1 MLAIVNDGARAQAA
15 DAETVKILALG
26 DSLTAGYNLPP
37 GDAFP
42 VRLET
47 TLRQR
52 GHAVR
57 VVNAG
62 VSGDTS
68 AGGRA
73 RLDWLLEGE
82 APDAVIVELG
92 ANDALR
98 GLPPDKAE
106 ENLAAILQS
115 LADRGTPALLAGMYA
130 PRNLGPEYTTAF
142 DGLYPRLAER
152 FDVPLYPFFL
162 EGVALQD
169 RYLLSDG
176 LHPNAEGVQIMV
188 DNILPHV
195 EALIEQVRRTRG

>member
-1 MLAIVNDGARAQAA
+1 MFAVVNDGARAQAA

-42 VRLET
+42 VRLEAA
-47 TLRQR
+47 LRDR

-62 VSGDTS
+62 VSGDTT
-68 AGGRA
+68 AGGLA
-73 RLDWLLEGE
+73 RLGWLLDGE

-98 GLPPDKAE
+98 GLPPQKAE

-115 LADRGTPALLAGMYA
+115 LADRNIPTLLAGMYA
-130 PRNLGPEYTTAF
+130 PRNLGPEYIAAF

-176 LHPNAEGVQIMV
+176 LHPNAEGVQVMV

-195 EALIEQVRRTRG
+195 EALVERARQTSG